1 MNIIKT
7 KYFLKQLLNLKKKFQ
22 KIEQDFLS
30 FEGNIKLEP
39 FSNLWNGVFKFR
51 LKNSSIP
58 VWKRSGFRIIILFLD
73 RNNVIP
79 LLIYSKNE
87 KENVSNLEILN
98 AKENIIKELEEKV

>member
-39 FSNLWNGVFKFR
+39 FSNL
-51 LKNSSIP
+51 
-58 VWKRSGFRIIILFLD
+58 
-73 RNNVIP
+73 
-79 LLIYSKNE
+79 
-87 KENVSNLEILN
+87 
-98 AKENIIKELEEKV
+98 